1 MEPMKSRAL
10 TLNNKSRSDRRPVSA
25 GGVPVL
31 VAPPANNYF
40 ARITDELAGI
50 RAQLDEFAGIRV
62 QLEQV
67 LTEVR
72 ALQQTRLPAPS
83 EQLVEL
89 CAAIAGVFEARPFTA
104 ARVLEASLDDDRDS
118 VRLCQAII
126 AVIGHKPSV
135 GRLTRVL
142 SRSRGTFGSWRIML
156 QKPHSRDGRVFTI
169 EHIP

>member
-1 MEPMKSRAL
+1 MKSRAL
-10 TLNNKSRSDRRPVSA
+10 TLNNKSRSDRRPASA

-50 RAQLDEFAGIRV
+50 RAQL
-62 QLEQV
+62 EQV

-89 CAAIAGVFEARPFTA
+89 LAAIAGVFEARPFTA
-104 ARVLEASLDDDRDS
+104 AQVLEASLDDVRDS

>member
-10 TLNNKSRSDRRPVSA
+10 TLNNKSRSDRRPASA

-50 RAQLDEFAGIRV
+50 RAQL
-62 QLEQV
+62 EQV

-89 CAAIAGVFEARPFTA
+89 LAAIAGVFEARPFTA
-104 ARVLEASLDDDRDS
+104 AQVLEASLDDDRDS